1 MTDARDAPDG
11 SDVPDWLTAEAALRR
26 ILARCPVLPAT
37 TLDLVDD
44 AAELDATRALAEDV
58 VAEVDHPPWDNSA
71 MDGFAVHVDDL
82 ADARESSPVELPVSD
97 DVPAG
102 SFPAGPLERGTVV
115 RVMTGAPVPDGVT
128 GVVRVEH
135 TEPGGG
141 PDPAGRPLVRF
152 LRASDAERN
161 IRRRGEDLRRGET
174 VASRGDAVTPAV
186 VGTLAMQCRRSVPV
200 RRRPRIGVL
209 ANGDELA
216 DFDEVDE
223 VRAGRRIMNSNSYAL
238 AAQLRSAGAVPV
250 DLGIA
255 SDTAASVRA
264 ALERGAGCDGIISS
278 AGVSV
283 GDHDQVKR
291 ALEEAGYEREFWRVR
306 IRPGSPMTFG
316 TLGDR
321 PFWGLPGNPVSA
333 MVTFEVFLRPALLHM
348 AGHADPHRRRLVAEA
363 AETIRSPVELSHFYR
378 VRLEFPDD
386 GPPRARLTGPQGS
399 GILTSMVEA
408 DGLAVIPE
416 GTGEIPEGASLQVL
430 LLRGPGA

>member
-1 MTDARDAPDG
+1 MTRTDP
-11 SDVPDWLTAEAALRR
+11 SDTPDWLTADEALGR
-26 ILARCPVLPAT
+26 ILARCPLLPPQI
-37 TLDLVDD
+37 LDLVED
-44 AAELDATRALAEDV
+44 AAELDGTRALAEDV

-82 ADARESSPVELPVSD
+82 AGASEDHPVGLPVSD

-115 RVMTGAPVPDGVT
+115 RVMTGAPVPEGAT

-135 TEPGGG
+135 TEPAAA
-141 PDPAGRPLVRF
+141 DDDGRPLVRF

-186 VGTLAMQCRRSVPV
+186 VGTLAMQCRRAVPV
-200 RRRPRIGVL
+200 RRRPRIGVF

-216 DFDEVDE
+216 DFDEADE

-238 AAQLRSAGAVPV
+238 SAQLRSAGAVPV

-264 ALERGAGCDGIISS
+264 TLERGADCDGIVSS

-291 ALEEAGYEREFWRVR
+291 ALEDAGYEREFWRVR

-348 AGHADPHRRRLVAEA
+348 AGHADPHRHRLVAEA

-416 GTGEIPEGASLQVL
+416 GTGEIPEGAPLQVL
-430 LLRGPGA
+430 LLRRPGL

>member
-1 MTDARDAPDG
+1 MTRGDAPDT
-11 SDVPDWLTAEAALRR
+11 PDWLTAEDALDR
-26 ILARCPVLPAT
+26 ILARCPVLEPT
-37 TLDLVDD
+37 SLDLIED
-44 AAELDATRALAEDV
+44 AGELDANRALAEDV

-71 MDGFAVHVDDL
+71 MDGFAVHAEDL
-82 ADARESSPVELPVSD
+82 AGASEDDPVELPVSD

-135 TEPGGG
+135 TEPGEGS
-141 PDPAGRPLVRF
+141 DPSGRSLVRF
-152 LRASDAERN
+152 LGTSDARRN
-161 IRRRGEDLRRGET
+161 IRRRGEDIRRGDT
-174 VASRGDAVTPAV
+174 VARAGDAVTPAV
-186 VGTLAMQCRRSVPV
+186 LGSLAMQCRRSVPV
-200 RRRPRIGVL
+200 RQRPRIGVL

-216 DFDEVDE
+216 DFDEADE

-291 ALEEAGYEREFWRVR
+291 ALQEAGYEREFWRVR

-316 TLGDR
+316 TLGGR

-333 MVTFEVFLRPALLHM
+333 MVTFEVFLRPALRYM
-348 AGHADPHRRRLVAEA
+348 AGHADPHRHPLVAEA
-363 AETIRSPVELSHFYR
+363 AETIRSPEELTHFYR

-408 DGLAVIPE
+408 DGLAVLPE
-416 GTGEIPEGASLQVL
+416 GTSVVPEGAPLQVL
-430 LLRGPGA
+430 LLRSAGG

>member
-1 MTDARDAPDG
+1 MTRDGDL
-11 SDVPDWLTAEAALRR
+11 DRPDWLTADDALGR
-26 ILARCPVLPAT
+26 ILARCPVLAAEP
-37 TLDLVDD
+37 LDLVED
-44 AAELDATRALAEDV
+44 AAELDDTRALAEDV

-71 MDGFAVHVDDL
+71 MDGFAVHADDL
-82 ADARESSPVELPVSD
+82 AGAGEDDPVELPVSD

-102 SFPAGPLERGTVV
+102 SFPSGPLERGTVV
-115 RVMTGAPVPDGVT
+115 RVMTGAPVPEGVT

-135 TEPGGG
+135 TERGGG
-141 PDPAGRPLVRF
+141 TDSAGRPLVRF
-152 LRASDAERN
+152 LQVSDARRN
-161 IRRRGEDLRRGET
+161 IRRRGEDLRRGEI
-174 VASRGDAVTPAV
+174 VARAGDATTPAV
-186 VGTLAMQCRRSVPV
+186 VGSLAMQCRRSVPV

-264 ALERGAGCDGIISS
+264 ALERGAQCDGIISS

-291 ALEEAGYEREFWRVR
+291 ALDEAGYEREFWRVR

-316 TLGDR
+316 TLDGR

-348 AGHADPHRRRLVAEA
+348 AGHADPHRHRLLAEA
-363 AETIRSPVELSHFYR
+363 AETIRSPEELTHFYR
-378 VRLEFPDD
+378 VRLDFPED

-399 GILTSMVEA
+399 GILTSMVDA
-408 DGLAVIPE
+408 DALAVLPE
-416 GTGEIPEGASLQVL
+416 GTGIVPEGSPLQVL
-430 LLRGPGA
+430 LLRSPGR